1 MLLELLEH
9 HEDLFFAAIEPLTL
23 RRDRGTWS
31 TLKSLFGTCKALY
44 DVISEVPLWQH
55 YRKWRMILRS
65 TDIKKAIYACGRSDA
80 TILSVNNKIVVYYDR
95 SVFISKK
102 HVDFNKNK
110 LCVYALRKQVS
121 DYKGIKIYDV
131 LPNIILCTTT
141 IPIWLQFHPV
151 LSPLIMLDHY
161 FDDKL
166 IDSIDTHKHI

>member
-1 MLLELLEH
+1 
-9 HEDLFFAAIEPLTL
+9 
-23 RRDRGTWS
+23 
-31 TLKSLFGTCKALY
+31 
-44 DVISEVPLWQH
+44 
-55 YRKWRMILRS
+55 
-65 TDIKKAIYACGRSDA
+65 
-80 TILSVNNKIVVYYDR
+80 LSVNNKIVVYYDR

-110 LCVYALRKQVS
+110 LCVCALRKQVS